1 MEQWFAA
8 FPLWANLLVAL
19 GALYLLIRAA
29 AVTVAGAVAVAIR
42 LTISPLIIGTT
53 IVAMSTSLAEL
64 AVNMVVVTSDR
75 DTAVIVGNIMGSNL
89 VNLGLGLGIPA
100 MLMRITTSTVVM
112 EKEILLYFAVT
123 ALLTGFVLDGRL
135 TRLEGV
141 LLVGCFGIVL
151 FLLYQ
156 YARREKR
163 TPHLEETWPQAQHS
177 ATQAPVLASTTR
189 SLLALLGGLVLL
201 VLAAQLLIAPVSV
214 LARTLGISP
223 YIIGLTVI
231 GIGTSLPEIAAS
243 IQAAR
248 TGHIDLVLGNVFGS
262 NVFNICI
269 GLGLPMTIKPIRVA
283 PPGLHDI
290 SYINLY
296 GLMLAFIL
304 LLEGRITGGKNVINR
319 GGGVVIVALYGAYL
333 LYKIVAR
340 A

>member
-1 MEQWFAA
+1 MEKAVSPMEQWFAA

-29 AVTVAGAVAVAIR
+29 AVMVAGAVAVAIR

-53 IVAMSTSLAEL
+53 IVAMSTSLAEV
-64 AVNMVVVTSDR
+64 AVDMVVVTSDT

-100 MLMRITTSTVVM
+100 VLTRITTSTVVL

-135 TRLEGV
+135 ICLEGV
-141 LLVGCFGIVL
+141 LLVGCFGMVL
-151 FLLYQ
+151 FLLCQ

-177 ATQAPVLASTTR
+177 ATQAPVLASIAR
-189 SLLALLGGLVLL
+189 SLLALLGGLALL
-201 VLAAQLLIAPVSV
+201 VLAAQVLIAPLSV
-214 LARTLGISP
+214 LARTMGISP
-223 YIIGLTVI
+223 YIIGLNVI

-269 GLGLPMTIKPIRVA
+269 GLG
-283 PPGLHDI
+283 
-290 SYINLY
+290 
-296 GLMLAFIL
+296 
-304 LLEGRITGGKNVINR
+304 
-319 GGGVVIVALYGAYL
+319 
-333 LYKIVAR
+333 
-340 A
+340 